1 MPTALGT
8 PRSVILGGLTLDVL
22 DDSGVTW
29 MTTGLDGWRASP
41 ATTLAVTQRPAAPG
55 GWASTNP
62 QLTPRQLVLAVL
74 IGGNDSPSTTAAYE
88 QLLAAVGTDPVV
100 LQVTED
106 GTTRQVTVYRNGEIL
121 PSADGGTWTTYS
133 VPLIAPD
140 PRRYT
145 ANPVDVSIML
155 PFATGG
161 LTWPV
166 TWPISWPATVVSGD
180 SGLPNAGTAAAD
192 PVITLWGP
200 TTGSTPLTG
209 ASLTLTGAVEQQIA
223 YFGDISPGDFVV
235 IDCGA
240 RTVLYNGQSTR
251 RGFLQLDNGW
261 PQVPPGGCNAAFRAP
276 AYLSTARAE
285 ISYRSA
291 WL

>member
-8 PRSVILGGLTLDVL
+8 PRSVVLGGLTLDVV
-22 DDSGVTW
+22 DDQGVTW
-29 MTTGLDGWRASP
+29 ITTGLDGWRGSP
-41 ATTLAVTQRPAAPG
+41 ATTLQVTQRPAAPG
-55 GWASTNP
+55 GWASTNV
-62 QLTPRQLVLAVL
+62 QLVARQMELDVF
-74 IGGNDSPSTTAAYE
+74 IGGGDSASATAAYE
-88 QLLAAVGTDPVV
+88 QLLAAVGTGPVV

-106 GTTRQVTVYRNGEIL
+106 GTVRQMTVYRNGAIL
-121 PSADGGTWTTYS
+121 PTADGGTWTTYS

-180 SGLPNAGTAAAD
+180 AGLPNAGTTAAD

-209 ASLTLTGAVEQQIA
+209 ASLTLTGAVEQQVA
-223 YFGDISPGDFVV
+223 YSGDISPGDWVV
-235 IDCGA
+235 VDCGA

-276 AYLSTARAE
+276 TYLSTARAE
-285 ISYRSA
+285 VSYRSA